1 MIISA
6 GGRVGGAGGCP
17 TVGSWIVSPAA
28 ANKMN
33 IHSIKGDIAELAPEI
48 AELSVLWICSG
59 FNRRY
64 TTWEFGIHIRYPGLT
79 PLGKWETVA
88 SKPWL
93 APSDQILE
101 IHPPDGV
108 LRYLYVFSNPF
119 DGLGFPTL
127 EAVQDAVVRCL
138 DQAAGLRAQ
147 RIAMIQIPFA
157 PEGKKQNRSQHLESV
172 TSTITA
178 LRRWDEDHPSKIT
191 DVYLVDL
198 DDDFGPLLLAK

>member
-1 MIISA
+1 
-6 GGRVGGAGGCP
+6 
-17 TVGSWIVSPAA
+17 
-28 ANKMN
+28 MN

-64 TTWEFGIHIRYPGLT
+64 TTWKFGIHIRYPGLT
-79 PLGKWETVA
+79 PLAKWETVA
-88 SKPWL
+88 GKPWL
-93 APSDQILE
+93 AASDQVLE

-127 EAVQDAVVRCL
+127 AAVQDAVVRSL
-138 DQAAGLRAQ
+138 DQAAELQAQ

-157 PEGKKQNRSQHLESV
+157 PEGRKQTREQHILSV
-172 TSTITA
+172 TATISA
-178 LRRWDEDHPSKIT
+178 LRRWDEAHAGNIT

-198 DDDFGPLLLAK
+198 DDDFGPLLLAKQ

>member
-1 MIISA
+1 
-6 GGRVGGAGGCP
+6 
-17 TVGSWIVSPAA
+17 
-28 ANKMN
+28 MN
-33 IHSIKGDIAELAPEI
+33 ICSIKGDIAELAPDI
-48 AELSVLWICSG
+48 AELSVLWIRSG

-64 TTWEFGIHIRYPGLT
+64 TTWKFGLHMRYPGLT
-79 PLGKWETVA
+79 PMGKWETVA

-93 APSDQILE
+93 APSDQVLE

-127 EAVQDAVVRCL
+127 DAVQDAVVRCL
-138 DQAAGLRAQ
+138 DQAAALPAQ

-157 PEGKKQNRSQHLESV
+157 PEGKKQTREQHLESV
-172 TSTITA
+172 TATIMA
-178 LRRWDEDHPSKIT
+178 LRRWDEAHPDKIT

-198 DDDFGPLLLAK
+198 DDDLAPLLPAK